1 MTGFF
6 VPNLGNRNPIPHN
19 TDLVTFEHKMP
30 KSCDLR
36 LHSRTRNVVI
46 IENYG
51 VVVCFVGASF
61 RIFPS

>member
-36 LHSRTRNVVI
+36 LHARNTERGDLRKRLETESEAKNDI
-46 IENYG
+46 
-51 VVVCFVGASF
+51 
-61 RIFPS
+61 